1 METVQQGNLIS
12 IIIPIYNTEQYLSE
26 CIESILCQTYE
37 NLEIIL
43 IDDGSTDSSGKI
55 ADEYAC
61 KDSRIKV
68 IHKKNEGV
76 SEARNCGINCSSGE
90 WIAFVDSD
98 DTVPEYYFEYLVT
111 LAIDNDAE
119 IAMGISNSM
128 DEYGNI
134 AYSKSI
140 ECSVKVF
147 NRQDAISHL
156 IEADLFGCGINKL
169 YRKHLFDEVRF
180 NQQYRIN
187 EDYLVNYACFSKAER
202 ILYSNCRMYNY
213 RVRKESESRRRFD
226 ERMLDGVAINK
237 TVMDD
242 AKRHGKKIYLLALSR
257 YAGVL
262 LSCYK
267 GSVKYLPK
275 PIHKELYKKMGKLL
289 FPAMMCKYLSLREKL
304 QLLAA
309 VLVPSLFKVIILRI

>member
-1 METVQQGNLIS
+1 MDTVQRGNLIS
-12 IIIPIYNTEQYLSE
+12 VIIPIYNTEQYLSE
-26 CIESILCQTYE
+26 CIESILCQTYK

-43 IDDGSTDSSGKI
+43 INDGSTDSSGKI
-55 ADEYAC
+55 ADVYAC

-98 DTVPEYYFEYLVT
+98 DTVPEYYFEYLLT
-111 LAIDNDAE
+111 KAIKNNAD

-134 AYSKSI
+134 ACSKPV
-140 ECSVKVF
+140 ECSVEVF
-147 NRQDAISHL
+147 DRNDAIYHL
-156 IEADLFGCGINKL
+156 IKADLFGCGINKL
-169 YRKHLFDEVRF
+169 YRKHVFDGVRF
-180 NQQYRIN
+180 NEQYRIN
-187 EDYLVNYACFSKAER
+187 EDYLVNYSCFSIAER
-202 ILYSNCRMYNY
+202 ILYSNRRMYNY
-213 RVRKESESRRRFD
+213 RERKGSASRMQFD
-226 ERMLDGVAINK
+226 EKMLDGVAINQI
-237 TVMDD
+237 VLND
-242 AKRHGKKIYLLALSR
+242 AKRYGKEIYRLALSR

-267 GSVKYLPK
+267 GSVKHLPK

-289 FPAMMCKYLSLREKL
+289 FPAIMCKYLSLREKL